1 MLYKFKPED
10 SGYQSEDQL
19 QAACYQWAYNQF
31 PAIRG
36 VLWAVPNGG
45 LRNRIEAAK
54 FKATGVTA
62 GVHDLH
68 MFYNYRFTTF
78 ELKLKGNYM
87 SDEQTVWAGKIARN
101 GGTSYLCYTLAQ
113 FQQAFT
119 EAYNQ
124 K

>member
-1 MLYKFKPED
+1 MLYKFKAED

-45 LRNRIEAAK
+45 QRNRIEAAK

-68 MFYNYRFTTF
+68 LFYQNRFTTF
-78 ELKLKGNYM
+78 EIKMKGNYM
-87 SDEQTVWAGKIARN
+87 SEQQESWAAKISVQ
-101 GGTSYLCYTLAQ
+101 GGDCYLCYTLAQ
-113 FQQAFT
+113 FQEAFLK
-119 EAYNQ
+119 AYNGI
-124 K
+124 